1 MAVKIKAR
9 TVLTNKIVSLTD
21 SEVQA
26 INEEFGHWDDIEHV
40 PWVSKKLEEK
50 SDSYTDLYMD
60 HFQFLIDQEARL
72 GQFAAEEWL
81 RIHFQEFQK
90 KETEWIRER
99 LKDYIPATVS
109 EMLETLKRYQKI
121 YKGDIPDSLFARLF
135 RGE

>member
-40 PWVSKKLEEK
+40 SWVSKKLEEK

-60 HFQFLIDQEARL
+60 HFSFLL
-72 GQFAAEEWL
+72 T
-81 RIHFQEFQK
+81 K
-90 KETEWIRER
+90 KQ
-99 LKDYIPATVS
+99 D
-109 EMLETLKRYQKI
+109 
-121 YKGDIPDSLFARLF
+121 
-135 RGE
+135 